1 MKWSAESPAMK
12 TSCSTNTFYPEYQ
25 YCMKSELPTTNTITV
40 NPNNLEN
47 YLYVKLDPPKW
58 IDTYTQ
64 NCKGDSGSGQFISN
78 NKQLPED
85 VMEFRYILV
94 AIHESSTKDL
104 FKDKN
109 GKLHNVPCGAYTYS
123 RKTKKYLKSIGVS
136 ISTTWAKHL
145 NWIKQKSNI

>member
-1 MKWSAESPAMK
+1 MSFVTICYEL
-12 TSCSTNTFYPEYQ
+12 YPGD
-25 YCMKSELPTTNTITV
+25 TIV
-40 NPNNLEN
+40 ILFNKYNSNAYLLN